1 MGAFED
7 KTEKTVTVEEGQ
19 AAILDL
25 PPIESYPEP
34 DVTWQVDGNPLPYTQ
49 KYAKSKANQLIILS
63 ADQSDIKAYRARAIN
78 TQEGRE
84 ENSAFVRL
92 NVIKNEDVK
101 EIAPEIIIKPKDVQ
115 IVKGTG
121 QSTLECIAN
130 ARPLHEL
137 EILWYKDGILIDNTG
152 ISYTLND
159 YWNRTLT
166 LVSANL
172 THSGVYE
179 CHVSLRTGGFPKVVA
194 SAGVVVLEK
203 PKFFSNTRTEVF
215 GDYGSQLHLPC
226 DVDGIPKPN
235 ITWYK
240 NAIKID
246 ENDKRFAIEEDNSL
260 VIKKLLMGDNGMFQC
275 FAKNEAGESSIAVW
289 LRVKSKCFYFNLIHT
304 DDSVVHVCVQNT
316 KGRSEVLNQKL

>member
-7 KTEKTVTVEEGQ
+7 KTERTVTVEEGQ

-49 KYAKSKANQLIILS
+49 KYAKSNANQLIILS
-63 ADQSDIKAYRARAIN
+63 VDQSDVKAYRARAIN

-84 ENSAFVRL
+84 ENSAFIRL
-92 NVIKNEDVK
+92 NVVKGNEEVK
-101 EIAPEIIIKPKDVQ
+101 EIAPEIVIKPQDAQ

-137 EILWYKDGILIDNTG
+137 ETLWYKDGILIDNTG

-172 THSGVYE
+172 THTGVYE
-179 CHVSLRTGGFPKVVA
+179 CHVSLRTGGFPKVTA
-194 SAGVVVLEK
+194 AAEVVVLEK
-203 PKFFSNTRTEVF
+203 PKFFANARTEVF
-215 GDYGSQLHLPC
+215 GDYGAQLRLPC

-240 NAIKID
+240 NAVVID
-246 ENDKRFAIEEDNSL
+246 ETDKRFAVEEDNSL
-260 VIKKLLMGDNGMFQC
+260 LIKKLLMGDNGMFQC

-289 LRVKSKCFYFNLIHT
+289 LRVKSKCMLVRVVFNCTSLF
-304 DDSVVHVCVQNT
+304 C
-316 KGRSEVLNQKL
+316 